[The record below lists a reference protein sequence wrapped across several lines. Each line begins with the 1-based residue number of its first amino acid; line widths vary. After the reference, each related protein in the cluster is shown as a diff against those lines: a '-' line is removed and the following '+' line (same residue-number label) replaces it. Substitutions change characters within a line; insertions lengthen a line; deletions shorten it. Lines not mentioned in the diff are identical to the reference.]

1 METVEEMRKVVVEIM
16 EEIDMMWI
24 IELMGKM
31 VVGIMGGME

>member
-16 EEIDMMWI
+16 EEIDMTWI

-31 VVGIMGGME
+31 VAGIMRGME